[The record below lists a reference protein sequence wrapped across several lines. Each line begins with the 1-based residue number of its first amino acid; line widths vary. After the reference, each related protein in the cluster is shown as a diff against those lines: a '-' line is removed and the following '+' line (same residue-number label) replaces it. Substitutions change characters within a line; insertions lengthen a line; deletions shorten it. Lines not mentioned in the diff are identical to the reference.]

1 METNIMNKSM
11 ELQKAVD
18 ILMHL
23 HRHKLGKA
31 DKPTCTEAEI
41 NTARNVLM
49 RYNNLQRTI
58 VAGRTTGVSK
68 L

>member
-1 METNIMNKSM
+1 M
-11 ELQKAVD
+11 ELQKAID

-31 DKPTCTEAEI
+31 DKPTCTDAEI
-41 NTARNVLM
+41 NKARNVLM
-49 RYNNLQRTI
+49 QYNNVQRTI

>member
-1 METNIMNKSM
+1 MNKPM

-31 DKPTCTEAEI
+31 DKPNCTDTEI
-41 NTARNVLM
+41 EKARFVLSNHNRM
-49 RYNNLQRTI
+49 QSNAMQRL
-58 VAGRTTGVSK
+58 R
-68 L
+68 

>member
-1 METNIMNKSM
+1 MN
-11 ELQKAVD
+11 
-18 ILMHL
+18 L

-31 DKPTCTEAEI
+31 DKPNCTDAEI

-49 RYNNLQRTI
+49 HYNDVQRNI

>member
-1 METNIMNKSM
+1 M
-11 ELQKAVD
+11 ELQKAVE

-31 DKPTCTEAEI
+31 DKPNCTDAEI

-49 RYNNLQRTI
+49 RYNEKQRTI

>member
-1 METNIMNKSM
+1 MEKNITNKPM

-31 DKPTCTEAEI
+31 DKPNCTDAEI

-58 VAGRTTGVSK
+58 VAGRTTGVK
-68 L
+68 